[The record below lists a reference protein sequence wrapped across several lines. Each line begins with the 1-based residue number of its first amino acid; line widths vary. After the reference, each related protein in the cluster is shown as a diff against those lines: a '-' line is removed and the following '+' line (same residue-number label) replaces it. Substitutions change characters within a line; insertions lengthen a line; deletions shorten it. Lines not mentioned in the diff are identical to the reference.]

1 MNVTE
6 IKTQMHMQ
14 EWVKLIEA
22 RQGSGLG
29 IKQWCQQNNVPESQY
44 YYYLRKLRL
53 AACETLPEDMRNGA
67 QFALVPKHARASN
80 SIITGANNIKI
91 TLLNAVVEIGEGA
104 SEAQVRFAL
113 EVLLNAQ

>member
-1 MNVTE
+1 MNVTD
-6 IKTQMHMQ
+6 IRTQMHMK
-14 EWVKLIEA
+14 EWGKLIEA

-29 IKQWCQQNNVPESQY
+29 IKQWCQQNNMPESRY

-53 AACETLPEDMRNGA
+53 AACETLPEDMRDGA
-67 QFALVPKHARASN
+67 QFALVPKHARPSN
-80 SIITGANNIKI
+80 PVITGASNIKI
-91 TLLNAVVEIGEGA
+91 TFSNAVVEIGEGA